1 MKFFSSI
8 TLASSFAQALAFP
21 LTSRQANA
29 PYFVLTGD
37 STTAVDGGWGD
48 GFLALLTGGADGVNL
63 GESGATT
70 RSFVAEGFWGQAID
84 AVEANRDAYDP
95 IVTIQFGHND
105 QKAES
110 GVTLEMFK
118 TNLLGFIGDVQ
129 AAGGTPIIITSLTRR
144 TFSGGAVVENLVNE
158 RRIAIEAAEESGVLY
173 LDLNRASTDYINAI
187 GSVNAD
193 YYNWGPGDR
202 THLNPAGTTVFGRL
216 VADLLLEERAD
227 LDAYLTKN
235 QELSDKLSAG
245 EFATGDE

>member
-8 TLASSFAQALAFP
+8 ALASSFGQALAFP
-21 LTSRQANA
+21 LASCQATA

-48 GFLALLTGGADGVNL
+48 GFLALLTNGADGVNL
-63 GESGATT
+63 GDSGATT
-70 RSFVAEGFWGQAID
+70 RSFVAEGFWGQAIA

-110 GVTLEMFK
+110 GVTLETFK
-118 TNLLGFIGDVQ
+118 TNLLGFIRDVQ
-129 AAGGTPIIITSLTRR
+129 AAGGTPIIITSLTHR

-187 GSVNAD
+187 GSANAD

-202 THLNPAGTTVFGRL
+202 THLNPAGTIVFGRL

-227 LDAYLTKN
+227 LDAYLIKN

>member
-1 MKFFSSI
+1 MSAERMMVVMRELHDWWVRLKPNVNTAVRGGIMTYKVTLKTFWQKSFRDSPHNPLSTQILLTATTKMKFFSSI

-129 AAGGTPIIITSLTRR
+129 AAGGTPVSQH
-144 TFSGGAVVENLVNE
+144 S
-158 RRIAIEAAEESGVLY
+158 SPHVL
-173 LDLNRASTDYINAI
+173 STDRE
-187 GSVNAD
+187 SD
-193 YYNWGPGDR
+193 HH
-202 THLNPAGTTVFGRL
+202 HLSHTPY
-216 VADLLLEERAD
+216 LLRWRRC
-227 LDAYLTKN
+227 
-235 QELSDKLSAG
+235 
-245 EFATGDE
+245 